1 MNLKQRLT
9 TSESMEFTVMDTKKQ
24 YKMTKID
31 NIKDLYA
38 KIQSKL
44 DAKGM
49 IVFRR
54 LVGEEFGVKEKTIRT
69 NWFYDFQIPEDRYG
83 YSIQDRLISFMQN
96 YIAKLNQTS

>member
-31 NIKDLYA
+31 NIKDLYS
-38 KIQSKL
+38 KVHSKL

-49 IVFRR
+49 TEFRT
-54 LVGEEFGVKEKTIRT
+54 LVCEEFGVKVPTVRS
-69 NWFYDFQIPEDRYG
+69 NWFSRFEIPEDRYG